1 MSELLLSLFRIG
13 FLVAL
18 WWFVFTVVSVLRR
31 DLQAPRDAKP
41 MTPARS
47 RSLPSPRP
55 TLRTRKASTRLVI
68 TQGEMA
74 GTVIPLGT
82 SMITIGRAPD
92 ATVVLDDDFVST
104 HHARLSPRGTQ
115 WVVEDLG
122 STNGTWIGK
131 ERVIAPTPLTPGIE
145 LRIGKTHMELGHE

>member
-18 WWFVFTVVSVLRR
+18 WWFVFTVVAVLRR
-31 DLQAPRDAKP
+31 DLQAPRDARP
-41 MTPARS
+41 ISTNRPT
-47 RSLPSPRP
+47 LPSPRP

-68 TQGEMA
+68 TQGTLQ

-82 SMITIGRAPD
+82 STITIGRAPD

-104 HHARLSPRGTQ
+104 HHTRLSPRGTQ
-115 WVVEDLG
+115 WIVEDLN
-122 STNGTWIGK
+122 STNGTWIDK
-131 ERVIAPTPLTPGIE
+131 DRVIAPTVLQPGMQ
-145 LRIGKTHMELGHE
+145 LRIGRTHLELGHE

>member
-31 DLQAPRDAKP
+31 DLLAPRDAKP
-41 MTPARS
+41 MAAARPS
-47 RSLPSPRP
+47 MPSPRP
-55 TLRTRKASTRLVI
+55 TLRSRKASTRLVI
-68 TQGEMA
+68 TQGPLV

-82 SMITIGRAPD
+82 SAITIGRAAD

-104 HHARLSPRGTQ
+104 HHTRLIPRGTQ
-115 WVVEDLG
+115 WIVEDLG
-122 STNGTWIGK
+122 STNGTWIDK
-131 ERVIAPTPLTPGIE
+131 ERVTSPTPLQPGME
-145 LRIGKTHMELGHE
+145 LRIGRTHLELGHE